1 MTDSEKLVTLD
12 IAVEVEVDMSRRPF
26 YTGNRFDSWYFRVL
40 GRQNR
45 ELEPWVE
52 EHQKNISDAYAQA
65 EHMIQHQPKLNE
77 RDAMLPIMSSPAL
90 TTTRVV

>member
-45 ELEPWVE
+45 DLEPWVE
-52 EHQKNISDAYAQA
+52 EHQKNISAAISILGHRTGCDAVAGG
-65 EHMIQHQPKLNE
+65 
-77 RDAMLPIMSSPAL
+77 
-90 TTTRVV
+90 